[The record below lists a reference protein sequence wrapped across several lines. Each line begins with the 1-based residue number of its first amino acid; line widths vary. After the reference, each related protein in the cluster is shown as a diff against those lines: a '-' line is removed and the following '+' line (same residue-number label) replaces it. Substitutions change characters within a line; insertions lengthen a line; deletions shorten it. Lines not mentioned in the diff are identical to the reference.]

1 MSRFSGVIFTKRGD
15 MKQYKLQDI
24 RNIGLVGH
32 GGSGKTSLAEAI
44 LYFSGVSDRLGKVG
58 DVSSIMDYDPDE
70 IKHGYSIDASVAFC
84 EVNATKLNLVDTPGS
99 SNFIADTPAC
109 LRVVDGLIFVVGA
122 DEGVQFYTEKIWQ
135 WADQLNLPRIIF
147 LNKLDH
153 ERANIAPILET
164 IKTKFNKNPVFLQLP
179 DTTGQNF
186 SGIVDLIDNHYFS
199 YDKDGKGSGKTGETP
214 SEIQDEMELS
224 HAELM
229 EAVAEV
235 DDDLVEVYLEHGEL
249 TEEELSKGLKEG
261 IQKGQLIPVICGS
274 ALHNMGVDLLLQA
287 AIKYLPSPDLRP
299 PETANR
305 GDSEVTRSA
314 NGGEPTS
321 GMVFKTIA
329 DPYAG
334 KLTLF
339 RMFSGSLKG
348 DSTIYNAT
356 QDTNERVGQLYM
368 LQGKKQVKVAEIS
381 EGDIGTVAK
390 LKSTVTGDTFS
401 DAEEKVVFPPI
412 IFPLPVFSRALVP
425 KTRADEEKISSA
437 LHRLLEE
444 DPTLKM
450 ERNAQTGQLLLSGL
464 GQVHF
469 DVTLERLKRR
479 FGVEVE
485 VKAPKV
491 PYREAIKGST
501 KVQGKYKKQTGGK
514 GQFGDTWIEIS
525 PQKRGEGYVFE
536 DKIVGGAIPKTYIP
550 AVDKGIQEAM
560 ANGIIA
566 HYPMVDVKVK
576 LYDGS
581 YHNVDSSEMA
591 FKIAGSLGF
600 KKGVMDCKPILIEP
614 VMNMEIVV
622 PSDHV
627 GDIMGDINAK
637 RGKIQGVDPA
647 DDTQVIRTHVPMAE
661 VLNYAAD
668 LTSLT
673 GGRGMFVME
682 FDHYADVPEHLM
694 QKIIDEANRG
704 FEEKKKE

>member
-1 MSRFSGVIFTKRGD
+1 
-15 MKQYKLQDI
+15 MKHYKLQDI

-44 LYFSGVSDRLGKVG
+44 LYYSGVSDRLGKVG
-58 DVSSIMDYDPDE
+58 DVSSVMDYDPDE
-70 IKHGYSIDASVAFC
+70 IKHGHSIDASVSFC
-84 EVNATKLNLVDTPGS
+84 EVDAKKINLVDMPGN
-99 SNFIADTPAC
+99 SNFITDTPAG
-109 LRVVDGLIFVVGA
+109 LRVVDGLIFVISA
-122 DEGVQFYTEKIWQ
+122 DEGVQFYTEKIWN

-153 ERANIAPILET
+153 ERANVASTLES
-164 IKTKFNKNPVFLQLP
+164 IKKKFNKNPVFMQLP
-179 DTTGQNF
+179 DNTGATF
-186 SGIVDLIDNHYFS
+186 SGLVDLIDNHFVS
-199 YDKDGKGSGKTGETP
+199 YVKDSKGNGETGETP
-214 SEIQDEMELS
+214 SEIKEEMELS

-235 DDDLVEVYLEHGEL
+235 DDDLIEIYLEQGEL
-249 TEEELSKGLKEG
+249 TEEEFSKGLKEG
-261 IQKGQLIPVICGS
+261 IQGGKLIPVLGGS
-274 ALHNMGVDLLLQA
+274 ALHNIGVDLLLKA
-287 AIKYLPSPDLRP
+287 AIKFLPSPDLRTP
-299 PETANR
+299 VTAKR
-305 GDSEVTRSA
+305 LKDDSPITCPV
-314 NGGEPTS
+314 NGPTA
-321 GMVFKTIA
+321 GFVFKTIA

-348 DSTIYNAT
+348 DDTIYNAT
-356 QDTNERVGQLYM
+356 QDVNERVGQLYA
-368 LQGKKQVKVAEIS
+368 LQGKKQIPVSEIS
-381 EGDIGTVAK
+381 AGDIGAVAK

-401 DAEEKVVFPPI
+401 DAGEKVVFPPI
-412 IFPLPVFSRALVP
+412 AFPLPVFFRALKP

-437 LHRLLEE
+437 MHRLLEE

-450 ERNAQTGQLLLSGL
+450 ERNDQTGQLLLSGL

-479 FGVEVE
+479 FGVEV
-485 VKAPKV
+485 VVQAPKV
-491 PYREAIKGST
+491 PYRETIKSST

-525 PQKRGEGYVFE
+525 PLKRGEGYIFE

-560 ANGIIA
+560 AGGIIA
-566 HYPMVDVKVK
+566 HYPMVDVKVS

-600 KKGVMDCKPILIEP
+600 KKGIMDCRPILLEP
-614 VMNMEIVV
+614 IMNMEIVV
-622 PSDHV
+622 PSDYV
-627 GDIMGDINAK
+627 GDIMGDINSK
-637 RGKIQGVDPA
+637 RGKIQGIDSEGE
-647 DDTQVIRTHVPMAE
+647 TQTIRAFVPMAE

-668 LTSLT
+668 LTSMT
-673 GGRGMFVME
+673 GGQGMFAME
-682 FDHYADVPEHLM
+682 FDHYEDVPEHLM
-694 QKIIDEANRG
+694 KKIIDEANHAH
-704 FEEKKKE
+704 EEK

>member
-1 MSRFSGVIFTKRGD
+1 MAGAPFTRRGD
-15 MKQYKLQDI
+15 MKQYKIQDI

-44 LYFSGVSDRLGKVG
+44 LYFSGVSDRLGQVG
-58 DVSSIMDYDPDE
+58 DVSSVMDYDPDE
-70 IKHGYSIDASVAFC
+70 IKRGHSIDASVAFC
-84 EVNATKLNLVDTPGS
+84 EVNATKLNLIDMPGS
-99 SNFIADTPAC
+99 SNFITDTPAC
-109 LRVVDGLIFVVGA
+109 LRVVDGLIFVIDA
-122 DEGVQFYTEKIWQ
+122 AEGVQFYTEKIWN

-153 ERANIAPILET
+153 ERANIAPILES
-164 IKTKFNKNPVFLQLP
+164 IKNKFKKNPVFMQLP
-179 DTTGQNF
+179 NSTGENF
-186 SGIVDLIDNHYFS
+186 SGVVDLIDNHYVS
-199 YDKDGKGSGKTGETP
+199 YDKDGKGNGKTGEVP
-214 SEIQDEMELS
+214 SDIKDEMEIS
-224 HAELM
+224 HADLM

-235 DDDLVEVYLEHGEL
+235 DDELIEIYLEQGEL
-249 TEEELSKGLKEG
+249 TEEEFSKGLKEG
-261 IQKGQLIPVICGS
+261 IEEGQLIPVLGGS
-274 ALHNMGVDLLLQA
+274 ALHNIGVDLLLKA
-287 AIKYLPSPDLRP
+287 AIKYLPSPDLRAP
-299 PETANR
+299 VMAKR
-305 GDSEVTRSA
+305 DDSEVACSA
-314 NGGEPTS
+314 KGGKS
-321 GMVFKTIA
+321 AAGLVFKTIA

-356 QDTNERVGQLYM
+356 QDVNERVGQLYM
-368 LQGKKQVKVAEIS
+368 LQGKKQVQVSEIS
-381 EGDIGTVAK
+381 EGDMGTVAK
-390 LKSTVTGDTFS
+390 LKLTITGDTFS
-401 DAEEKVVFPPI
+401 DAEEKLVFPPI
-412 IFPLPVFSRALVP
+412 AFPLPVFSRALEP
-425 KTRADEEKISSA
+425 KTRADEEKISTA

-469 DVTLERLKRR
+469 DVTLERLERR
-479 FGVEVE
+479 FGVEVV

-491 PYREAIKGST
+491 PYRETIKGST

-525 PQKRGEGYVFE
+525 PMKRGEGYIFE

-560 ANGIIA
+560 AGGIIA
-566 HYPMVDVKVK
+566 HYPMVDVKVS

-600 KKGVMDCKPILIEP
+600 KKGVADCKPILTEP
-614 VMNMEIVV
+614 IMNMEIVV

-627 GDIMGDINAK
+627 GDIMGDINSK
-637 RGKIQGVDPA
+637 RGKIQGIDSGE
-647 DDTQVIRTHVPMAE
+647 DTQTIRAFVPMAE

-668 LTSLT
+668 LTSMT
-673 GGRGMFVME
+673 GGQGMFVME
-682 FDHYADVPEHLM
+682 YDHYEDVPEHLM
-694 QKIIDEANRG
+694 QKIIDEANETY
-704 FEEKKKE
+704 EEK